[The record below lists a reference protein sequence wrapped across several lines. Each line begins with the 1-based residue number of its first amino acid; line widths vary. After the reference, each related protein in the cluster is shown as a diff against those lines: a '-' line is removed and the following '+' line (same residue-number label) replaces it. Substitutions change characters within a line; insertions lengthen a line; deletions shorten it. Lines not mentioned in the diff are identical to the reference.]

1 MRRLQS
7 AKSQYSNM
15 GKSAKEYSKYKS
27 NMAFSRM
34 DPYYDHESQSI
45 PLPQK
50 RPARPYSAK
59 R

>member
-1 MRRLQS
+1 MQS

>member
-7 AKSQYSNM
+7 AKSQYQNLGRSM
-15 GKSAKEYSKYKS
+15 KEYSKYKS

-34 DPYYDHESQSI
+34 DPYYDLESQSI
-45 PLPQK
+45 PVPR